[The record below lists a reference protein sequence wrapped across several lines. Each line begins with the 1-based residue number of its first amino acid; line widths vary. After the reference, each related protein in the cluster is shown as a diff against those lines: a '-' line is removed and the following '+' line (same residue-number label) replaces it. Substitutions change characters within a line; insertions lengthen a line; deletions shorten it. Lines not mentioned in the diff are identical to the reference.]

1 MSSSDRPV
9 KNASGRYD
17 NVDFR
22 KAAGY
27 KYPPL
32 KCSYN
37 RRDVLLFANAIGAK
51 SDERHLLYEL
61 HPKFATF
68 PTFPINLAFKQT
80 DQDVFDFIS
89 RMISGE
95 VPGTPPFDA
104 QKSVDGE
111 RGIEILR
118 TIPTSSEGLDLEIQN
133 KVIGVYDK
141 GGAMILEAEQE
152 LVDVKT
158 GTVYAKMNS
167 MAFGIGQGGYDGPRG
182 PSKPSPKPPARAP
195 DAVHTFQTTPE
206 VALLY
211 RLCGDYNPMH
221 GDEEFGKRAGFKGSI
236 LHGLGTW
243 NIAAHGVLK
252 ELGGSDPSRFRK
264 FGARFKSVV
273 YPGDE
278 LETRMWVVGSKG
290 GVDDVMFE
298 TIVKGDGRVAL
309 SNGYAQIAQSGS
321 KL

>member
-37 RRDVLLFANAIGAK
+37 RRDVLLFVSEVHSVSPTAIKLLTKHSQANAIGAK
-51 SDERHLLYEL
+51 AEERHLLYEL

-141 GGAMILEAEQE
+141 GKNQ
-152 LVDVKT
+152 
-158 GTVYAKMNS
+158 
-167 MAFGIGQGGYDGPRG
+167 R
-182 PSKPSPKPPARAP
+182 
-195 DAVHTFQTTPE
+195 
-206 VALLY
+206 
-211 RLCGDYNPMH
+211 
-221 GDEEFGKRAGFKGSI
+221 
-236 LHGLGTW
+236 
-243 NIAAHGVLK
+243 
-252 ELGGSDPSRFRK
+252 
-264 FGARFKSVV
+264 
-273 YPGDE
+273 
-278 LETRMWVVGSKG
+278 
-290 GVDDVMFE
+290 
-298 TIVKGDGRVAL
+298 
-309 SNGYAQIAQSGS
+309 
-321 KL
+321 